1 MSMMTGE
8 ELETL
13 LDVTNASLQNWKKAG
28 MPYEEKEN
36 KHYYDLDTTLKWV
49 HDNCMSKQRFT
60 RYKLERTGQET
71 VFGTLDEISEQ
82 TGILRTTLIAYKT
95 RKKTHI
101 KNSKIS
107 MLEYDKKEVMKI
119 VANIENR
126 EKRKVTSNMEDK
138 KIRRAK
144 QNIKR
149 QFDYHKF
156 LLDETKNKQEAF
168 SVFASF
174 IESIKKYDE
183 QKGCDIIVDEAL
195 KELENHYLKKS

>member
-13 LDVTNASLQNWKKAG
+13 LDVTNASLQNWKKSG
-28 MPYEEKEN
+28 MPYEIDGN
-36 KHYYDLDTTLKWV
+36 KHYYNLDTTLRWI
-49 HDNCMSKQRFT
+49 HDNGMSKQRFT
-60 RYKLERTGQET
+60 RYKLERAGEET
-71 VFGTLDEISEQ
+71 AFGTLDEISEQ

-126 EKRKVTSNMEDK
+126 KVNSNMDNK
-138 KIRRAK
+138 KSCVLNKTLNVNSIITNFYWMK
-144 QNIKR
+144 
-149 QFDYHKF
+149 
-156 LLDETKNKQEAF
+156 LETN
-168 SVFASF
+168 
-174 IESIKKYDE
+174 KKYLA
-183 QKGCDIIVDEAL
+183 CSL
-195 KELENHYLKKS
+195 HL

>member
-13 LDVTNASLQNWKKAG
+13 LDVTNASLQNWKKSG
-28 MPYEEKEN
+28 MPYEIDGN
-36 KHYYDLDTTLKWV
+36 KHYYNLDTTLRWI
-49 HDNCMSKQRFT
+49 HDNGMSKQRFT
-60 RYKLERTGQET
+60 RYKLERVGEET
-71 VFGTLDEISEQ
+71 AFGTLDEISEQ

-126 EKRKVTSNMEDK
+126 KVNSNMDNK
-138 KIRRAK
+138 KIMRAK

-156 LLDETKNKQEAF
+156 LLDEARNKQEVF

-174 IESIKKYDE
+174 IESIKKYDD

-195 KELENHYLKKS
+195 KELENYYLKKS

>member
-13 LDVTNASLQNWKKAG
+13 LDVTNASLQNWKKSG
-28 MPYEEKEN
+28 MPYEVVGN
-36 KHYYDLDTTLKWV
+36 KHCYNLDKTLRWI
-49 HDNCMSKQRFT
+49 HDNGMSKQRFT
-60 RYKLERTGQET
+60 RYKLERAGEKTA
-71 VFGTLDEISEQ
+71 FGTLDEISEQ

-126 EKRKVTSNMEDK
+126 KVNSNMDNK
-138 KIRRAK
+138 KIMRAK

-156 LLDETKNKQEAF
+156 LLDEARNKQEVF

-174 IESIKKYDE
+174 IESVKKYDD

-195 KELENHYLKKS
+195 KELENYYFKKS